1 MQHPEIVLENL
12 SEDLEATL
20 QLGYAWISRGS
31 LDTAREVF
39 DGLTRLPL
47 ESGEA
52 QQVGRGLIRMGDV
65 LMEQVDYP
73 GALIAYRAGL
83 EIRNALT
90 QRDPSNMEWQ
100 RKLSWAHDHI
110 GDVLMA
116 QGNFS
121 GVLLAY
127 RAGLEIAES
136 LVDLDPEETEW
147 QHDLSASYDH
157 VGDVLVAQGD
167 FPGALAAYRA
177 GQAIAESLAHLDPE
191 NTQWK
196 RDLSISHS
204 KIGNALV
211 EQGESR
217 KARAAYR
224 AGLEIAEALARQDSQ
239 NTQSQ
244 LDIAFFC
251 AKLGSLDCFMVRTV
265 RRDYWRRSRDILV
278 SLKSQGRSGVN
289 EGLIDVLDD
298 ALKSTSWLSWN
309 TIRAGL
315 KVVGTG
321 LLAVHFIRNSFIV
334 EPGLVA
340 MYLAIVWSVV
350 FVFVLVI
357 YPAVD
362 WASGTQQ
369 LDYPVMN
376 EQMASAIRRHPIRLA
391 LLIPGE
397 DGIFFVPLL
406 WVGITPLTAGIA
418 AAAFAAIHY
427 PEYSIRACAP
437 KFVFLFGVAMVVLP
451 HGIGSVVVGHL
462 LVDAIAFSPL
472 KLSGDD

>member
-1 MQHPEIVLENL
+1 MTNPEIVLENL

-31 LDTAREVF
+31 LDTARDVF

-52 QQVGRGLIRMGDV
+52 QQVGLGLIRIGDV
-65 LMEQVDYP
+65 LMELLDYP

-83 EIRNALT
+83 EIRREPL
-90 QRDPSNMEWQ
+90 QRDPSHTDWQ
-100 RKLSWAHDHI
+100 CKLSLTHDRIGILLEAQGNGRGALAAYSTALEIRNTLTKRDPNNTEWYQNLSWTHNRI

-116 QGNFS
+116 QG
-121 GVLLAY
+121 
-127 RAGLEIAES
+127 
-136 LVDLDPEETEW
+136 DC
-147 QHDLSASYDH
+147 
-157 VGDVLVAQGD
+157 
-167 FPGALAAYRA
+167 PGALAAYR
-177 GQAIAESLAHLDPE
+177 GGLDIAQSLVQRDPE
-191 NTQWK
+191 NVEWQH
-196 RDLSISHS
+196 DLSISHN
-204 KIGNALV
+204 KIGDALV
-211 EQGESR
+211 GQGDSR
-217 KARAAYR
+217 SARAAFL
-224 AGLEIAEALARQDSQ
+224 AGLEILEALARQDSQ
-239 NTQSQ
+239 NTRSQ

-251 AKLGSLDCFMVRTV
+251 AKLGSLDCLMVRTV

-289 EGLIDVLDD
+289 DELIDVLDA

-309 TIRAGL
+309 TTRAGL

-321 LLAVHFIRNSFIV
+321 LLAVHIIRSSFIV

-340 MYLAIVWSVV
+340 MYLTIVLSVG

-376 EQMASAIRRHPIRLA
+376 EQATSEIKRHPIRLA

-406 WVGITPLTAGIA
+406 WVGITPLTAGVA
-418 AAAFAAIHY
+418 AAAFAAVHY
-427 PEYSIRACAP
+427 PEYSIRASAP
-437 KFVFLFGVAMVVLP
+437 KFVFLFGIAMMVLP

-462 LVDAIAFSPL
+462 LVDAMMLLSF
-472 KLSGDD
+472 KLTGDD